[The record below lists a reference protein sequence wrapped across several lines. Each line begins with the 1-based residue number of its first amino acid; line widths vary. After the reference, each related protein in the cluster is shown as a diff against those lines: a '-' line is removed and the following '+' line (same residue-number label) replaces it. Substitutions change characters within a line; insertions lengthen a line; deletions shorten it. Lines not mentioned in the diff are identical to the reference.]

1 MAQCSFGWAALP
13 GSTAILAAAL
23 LAATPTP
30 GLAQARYRARQ
41 AESFRQQAGPDQK
54 VLASVYEGAE
64 LTAGQTKDGWVEVTL
79 EGWVWGRSLGATTR
93 DGFTLAVTP
102 GGGENLRA
110 EPNGRVLARLAN
122 GFLLDEVSRNKGWV
136 RVRRTGWMW
145 GQSLE
150 PLSGQTA
157 PAAPAPGAAAAQ
169 AQEAPAPAGP
179 AALDHAVTARQTEV
193 RRVPEGESAGS
204 LAEDTP
210 VRVLARSGDW
220 VRVATE
226 GWIRESD
233 LKPAA
238 PGVLAGVSGAE
249 VRARP
254 ADFVGKTVQWSV
266 QYLALQ
272 TADELRP
279 EIPRGQRYA
288 LTRGPLPESGFI
300 YVMLPAEWLP
310 RVEQLQ
316 PLAEVVIIAKIKAG
330 RSQLLGNPVVELVDL
345 AVRQP

>member
-1 MAQCSFGWAALP
+1 MPAL
-13 GSTAILAAAL
+13 AF
-23 LAATPTP
+23 
-30 GLAQARYRARQ
+30 AQARYRAKQ
-41 AESFRQQAGPDQK
+41 AENFRQQPGPDQK
-54 VLASVYEGAE
+54 VLASVYQGTE
-64 LTAGQTKDGWVEVTL
+64 LAGGQTRDGWIEVTL
-79 EGWVWGRSLGATTR
+79 DGWIWARSVGATTR
-93 DGFTLAVTP
+93 EGFTLAVAS

-110 EPNGRVLARLAN
+110 EPNGRVLARLAS
-122 GFLLDEVSRNKGWV
+122 GFLLDEVRRDKGWV
-136 RVRRTGWMW
+136 QVRRTGWMW

-150 PLSGQTA
+150 QVGGEAAPAA
-157 PAAPAPGAAAAQ
+157 PAAPAPSAAAAPV
-169 AQEAPAPAGP
+169 QEAPAPAGP
-179 AALDHAVTARQTEV
+179 AALDHAVTARQTDM

-254 ADFVGKTVQWSV
+254 ADFEGKTVQWAV

-279 EIPRGQRYA
+279 EIPRGQRYVLA
-288 LTRGPLPESGFI
+288 RGPLPESGFI
-300 YVMLPAEWLP
+300 YVMLSAGWLA

-316 PLAEVVIIAKIKAG
+316 PLAEVVIIARIKAG
-330 RSQLLGNPVVELVDL
+330 RSKLLGNPVVELVDL

>member
-1 MAQCSFGWAALP
+1 MEMAQSSLRVA
-13 GSTAILAAAL
+13 LAAAL
-23 LAATPTP
+23 LVLVP
-30 GLAQARYRARQ
+30 AQAVAQGRYRTRQ
-41 AESFRQQAGPDQK
+41 AENFRQQPGPDQK
-54 VLASVYEGAE
+54 VLASVYQGTE
-64 LTAGQTKDGWVEVTL
+64 LTAGQTKEGWIQVTL
-79 EGWVWGRSLGATTR
+79 EGWVWGRSLGSTTR
-93 DGFTLAVTP
+93 DGFTLAVTS
-102 GGGENLRA
+102 GRGENLRA

-122 GFLLDEVSRNKGWV
+122 GFLLDEVSRDKGWV
-136 RVRRTGWMW
+136 RVRRTGWMPS
-145 GQSLE
+145 QSLE
-150 PLSGQTA
+150 PVGGQAAAAAPA
-157 PAAPAPGAAAAQ
+157 PAAPAAQ
-169 AQEAPAPAGP
+169 DAPLPAGS
-179 AALDHAVTARQTEV
+179 ATLDHAVTAHQTEV
-193 RRVPEGESAGS
+193 RRVPEGEPAGS

-210 VRVLARSGDW
+210 VRVLARSGEW

-233 LKPAA
+233 LKPSA

-254 ADFVGKTVQWSV
+254 ADFVGKTVQWAV

-279 EIPRGQRYA
+279 EIPRGQRYLLA
-288 LTRGPLPESGFI
+288 RGPLPESGFI
-300 YVMLPAEWLP
+300 YVMLSPEWLP

-316 PLAEVVIIAKIKAG
+316 PLAEVVIVAKIKAG

>member
-1 MAQCSFGWAALP
+1 LRAAL
-13 GSTAILAAAL
+13 ALAL
-23 LAATPTP
+23 LAALPASV
-30 GLAQARYRARQ
+30 GAQARYRAKQ
-41 AESFRQQAGPDQK
+41 AENFRQQPGPDQK
-54 VLASVYEGAE
+54 VLASVYQGSE
-64 LTAGQTKDGWVEVTL
+64 LTGGQTKDGWVEVTL
-79 EGWVWGRSLGATTR
+79 DGWIWARSVGSTTR
-93 DGFTLAVTP
+93 DGFTLAVTS

-110 EPNGRVLARLAN
+110 EPNGRVLARLAS
-122 GFLLDEVSRNKGWV
+122 GFLMDEVSRDAKGWV

-145 GQSLE
+145 GQSLGPVAGE
-150 PLSGQTA
+150 TA
-157 PAAPAPGAAAAQ
+157 PAAPAAPAPSPAAAPV
-169 AQEAPAPAGP
+169 QEPPAPAGP
-179 AALDHAVTARQTEV
+179 ATLDHAVTARQTDM
-193 RRVPEGESAGS
+193 RRVPEGEPAGS

-210 VRVLARSGDW
+210 VRVLARSGEW

-233 LKPAA
+233 LKPSA

-254 ADFVGKTVQWSV
+254 ADFEGKTVQWAV

-279 EIPRGQRYA
+279 EIPRGQRYLLA
-288 LTRGPLPESGFI
+288 RGPLPESGFL
-300 YVMLPAEWLP
+300 YVMLPAGWLA

-316 PLAEVVIIAKIKAG
+316 PLADVVIVARIKAG
-330 RSQLLGNPVVELVDL
+330 RSRLLGNPVVELVDL

>member
-1 MAQCSFGWAALP
+1 MEKRQCSLGAAL
-13 GSTAILAAAL
+13 ALAL
-23 LAATPTP
+23 LAAMPAHIS
-30 GLAQARYRARQ
+30 AQARFRVKQ
-41 AESFRQQAGPDQK
+41 AENFRQQPGPDQK
-54 VLASVYEGAE
+54 VLASVYQGTD
-64 LTAGQTKDGWVEVTL
+64 LTAGQSKDGWVEVTL
-79 EGWVWGRSLGATTR
+79 EGWVWNRSLAATTR
-93 DGFTLAVTP
+93 DGFTLTVTT

-122 GFLLDEVSRNKGWV
+122 GFLLDEVSRQKGWV

-145 GQSLE
+145 AESLE

-157 PAAPAPGAAAAQ
+157 PAAPATAPVAAPV
-169 AQEAPAPAGP
+169 QEPPAPTGP
-179 AALDHAVTARQTEV
+179 ATLDHAVTARQTEV
-193 RRVPEGESAGS
+193 RRMPDGEPAGS
-204 LAEDTP
+204 LTEDTP
-210 VRVLARSGDW
+210 VRVLARSGEW

-233 LKPAA
+233 LKPSA

-254 ADFVGKTVQWSV
+254 AEFVGKTVQWAV

-279 EIPRGQRYA
+279 EIPRGQRYVLA
-288 LTRGPLPESGFI
+288 RGPLPESGFI

-316 PLAEVVIIAKIKAG
+316 PLAEVVIIARIKVG
-330 RSQLLGNPVVELVDL
+330 RSQLLGNPVVELMDL

>member
-1 MAQCSFGWAALP
+1 MEKTQCSWTAAWAL
-13 GSTAILAAAL
+13 AL
-23 LAATPTP
+23 LAALPP
-30 GLAQARYRARQ
+30 HAAAQARYRATR
-41 AESFRQQAGPDQK
+41 AENFRQQPGPDQK
-54 VLASVYEGAE
+54 LLASVYQGTEVTG
-64 LTAGQTKDGWVEVTL
+64 GQTRDGWVEVTL
-79 EGWVWGRSLGATTR
+79 EGWIWGRSLGSTTR
-93 DGFTLAVTP
+93 DGFALAVTP
-102 GGGENLRA
+102 GAGENLRA

-122 GFLLDEVSRNKGWV
+122 GFLLDEVSRDSGGWV
-136 RVRRTGWMW
+136 RVRRSGWMW

-150 PLSGQTA
+150 PVSGQPASSA
-157 PAAPAPGAAAAQ
+157 PADPAPLAAAATD
-169 AQEAPAPAGP
+169 QEPPVPAGSTT
-179 AALDHAVTARQTEV
+179 LDHALTARQTDM
-193 RRVPEGESAGS
+193 RRAPEGEPAGS

-233 LKPAA
+233 LKPSV

-254 ADFVGKTVQWSV
+254 ADFEGKTVQWAV

-279 EIPRGQRYA
+279 EIPRGERYMLA
-288 LTRGPLPESGFI
+288 RGPLPESGFM
-300 YVMLPAEWLP
+300 YVMLPAGWLA
-310 RVEQLQ
+310 RVERLQ
-316 PLAEVVIIAKIKAG
+316 PLAEIVIVARIKAG
-330 RSQLLGNPVVELVDL
+330 RSKLLGNPVVELVDL

>member
-1 MAQCSFGWAALP
+1 MPALAS
-13 GSTAILAAAL
+13 GQT
-23 LAATPTP
+23 
-30 GLAQARYRARQ
+30 RYRAKQ
-41 AESFRQQAGPDQK
+41 AENFRQQPGPDQR
-54 VLASVYEGAE
+54 VLASVYQGTA
-64 LTAGQTKDGWVEVTL
+64 LTAGQTKDGWVAVTL
-79 EGWVWGRSLGATTR
+79 DGWIWARSVASTTR
-93 DGFTLAVTP
+93 DGFTLAVTS

-122 GFLLDEVSRNKGWV
+122 GFLMDEVSRDARGWV

-150 PLSGQTA
+150 PVGGE
-157 PAAPAPGAAAAQ
+157 AAPAPVAPVAAAPSPAV
-169 AQEAPAPAGP
+169 APVLEPPAPAGP
-179 AALDHAVTARQTEV
+179 ATLDHAVTARQTDM
-193 RRVPEGESAGS
+193 RRVPEGEPAGS
-204 LAEDTP
+204 LPEDTP

-220 VRVATE
+220 VRVAAE

-233 LKPAA
+233 LKPSA

-254 ADFVGKTVQWSV
+254 ADFEGKTVQWAV

-279 EIPRGQRYA
+279 EIPRGQRYMLA
-288 LTRGPLPESGFI
+288 RGPLPESGFL
-300 YVMLPAEWLP
+300 YVMLPAGWLA

-316 PLAEVVIIAKIKAG
+316 PLADMVIVARIKAG
-330 RSQLLGNPVVELVDL
+330 RSKLLGNPVVELVDL